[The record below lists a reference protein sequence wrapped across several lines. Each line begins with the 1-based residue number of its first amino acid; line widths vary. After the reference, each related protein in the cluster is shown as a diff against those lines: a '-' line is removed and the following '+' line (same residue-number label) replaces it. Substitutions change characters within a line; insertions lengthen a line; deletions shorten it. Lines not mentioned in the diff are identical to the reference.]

1 MKLAFPLRFVVPAPV
16 VGFAPATMKLTGASE
31 ILLPSASL
39 RCALTVCGVPIG
51 LVADAGDTES
61 LKFTGVAPGMQFD
74 GPAIVEQNDTTTVV
88 EPGMVT
94 RVDAFGNLLVEV
106 K

>member
-1 MKLAFPLRFVVPAPV
+1 M
-16 VGFAPATMKLTGASE
+16 
-31 ILLPSASL
+31 LPSASL

-61 LKFTGVAPGMQFD
+61 LKFTGVAPGTQFIE
-74 GPAIVEQNDTTTVV
+74 GFGINPTVRLSRKV
-88 EPGMVT
+88 AESSRRSPWSKI
-94 RVDAFGNLLVEV
+94 E